1 MSYTMMTRSQTR
13 IAELQKENDALA
25 GILALFV
32 KNFKLNKARIAE
44 LEETNELIK
53 SERDEFDERLMKYEK
68 NPNWE
73 FDPDEKSDEDED
85 KDEDK
90 REVYVSM
97 YTDEYPE
104 DDGGRQLSV
113 KKWQGEVD
121 KSMTPKEIFELAEED
136 GDWDVE
142 FGAGGALLGDD
153 DDDDYVHKMC
163 STYLIS
169 PADDIFDD
177 MCEKEYDL
185 ETHKE
190 VPIGTAEALWS
201 GSFSREQLRE
211 ALFKED

>member
-1 MSYTMMTRSQTR
+1 MMTRSQTR

-44 LEETNELIK
+44 LEETNEMIK
-53 SERDEFDERLMKYEK
+53 SESDEFYERLMKYEK
-68 NPNWE
+68 NPNCE

-121 KSMTPKEIFELAEED
+121 KSMTPKEIFELAED
-136 GDWDVE
+136 GDWYVVE
-142 FGAGGALLGDD
+142 FGGGGALLGDD

-190 VPIGTAEALWS
+190 VPIGTAEALMS